1 MLLLFRTMVVDLQ
14 KREEYKG
21 YNMARYRGPRLRK
34 CRRLDFPVFESPKF
48 SNPRKNYV
56 PGQHGPNQRIKL
68 SNYGI
73 QLREK
78 QRIKYLYGVLE
89 KQFRNYFKKAAA
101 KKGAT
106 GENLLILL
114 ESRLDNSLYRLGFAP
129 TRRSARQLVVHK
141 HILVNNKTVNI
152 PSYSLKAGDII
163 QVREKSRK
171 LQIFHDSMR
180 KVNND
185 NPTAWLKIDKAQM
198 RGYFETMPEREQISE
213 PINEQLVV
221 ELYSK

>member
-1 MLLLFRTMVVDLQ
+1 
-14 KREEYKG
+14 
-21 YNMARYRGPRLRK
+21 MARYTGPRLRK

-48 SNPRKNYV
+48 SSIRKNYP
-56 PGQHGPNQRIKL
+56 PGQHGDSRRSKL

-101 KKGAT
+101 KSGPT
-106 GENLLILL
+106 GHNLLIML
-114 ESRLDNSLYRLGFAP
+114 ESRLDNTLYRLGFAP
-129 TRRSARQLVVHK
+129 TRRSARQIVVHK
-141 HILVNNKTVNI
+141 HLMVNNRCVNI
-152 PSYSLKAGDII
+152 PSYILKAGDVI

-171 LQIFHDSMR
+171 IQVFHDSMR
-180 KVNND
+180 RINSD
-185 NPTAWLKIDKAQM
+185 NPMPWLKIDKAKM
-198 RGYFETMPEREQISE
+198 TGFFESVPEREQILE

>member
-1 MLLLFRTMVVDLQ
+1 
-14 KREEYKG
+14 
-21 YNMARYRGPRLRK
+21 MARYNGPRARV
-34 CRRLDFPVFESPKF
+34 CRRLEYPVFESPKF
-48 SNPRKNYV
+48 SAMRKNYP
-56 PGQHGPNQRIKL
+56 PGQHGPNKRRSKL

-89 KQFRNYFKKAAA
+89 KQFRNYFKKAAS
-101 KKGAT
+101 KTGAT

-141 HILVNNKTVNI
+141 HILVNNRTVNI

-213 PINEQLVV
+213 PINELS
-221 ELYSK
+221 LIHI

>member
-1 MLLLFRTMVVDLQ
+1 
-14 KREEYKG
+14 
-21 YNMARYRGPRLRK
+21 MARYTGPRLRK

-48 SNPRKNYV
+48 SNPRRNYV
-56 PGQHGPNQRIKL
+56 PGQHGPTQRIKL

-89 KQFRNYFKKAAA
+89 KQFRNYFKKSAS
-101 KKGAT
+101 KTGAT
-106 GENLLILL
+106 GHNLLIML
-114 ESRLDNSLYRLGFAP
+114 ESRLDNTIYRLGFAS
-129 TRRSARQLVVHK
+129 TRRSARQIVVHK
-141 HILVNNKTVNI
+141 HIMINNKCVNI
-152 PSYSLKAGDII
+152 PSYSLKAGDVI

-171 LQIFHDSMR
+171 IQFFHDSMR
-180 KVNND
+180 RVSSD
-185 NPTAWLKIDKAQM
+185 NPMPWLKIDKAKM
-198 RGYFETMPEREQISE
+198 MGSFESEPEREQISE